1 HDPEISSSTNYIRAY
16 YTESDSQNEENTVTT
31 PIDSEINVTNGMIY
45 MESNITSDDRSSI
58 TVTFEVG
65 TDIDIA
71 TLDVQNRVSIAEPV
85 LPEAVRRL
93 GVTTRKVNTDV
104 LMMVSLVSPDGSR
117 DQNFLANYI
126 NLYLKDA
133 LLRVNGVGDVM
144 AFGQPFAMRV
154 WLDANK
160 LANLGLAPS
169 DVS

>member
-1 HDPEISSSTNYIRAY
+1 
-16 YTESDSQNEENTVTT
+16 
-31 PIDSEINVTNGMIY
+31 MIY
-45 MESNITSDDRSSI
+45 MTSNSTSDGGSNI

-93 GVTTRKVNTDV
+93 GVTTRKMNTDI
-104 LMMVSLVSPDGSR
+104 LMMVSLISPDGSR

-133 LLRVNGVGDVM
+133 LLRVNGVGDVR

-160 LANLGLAPS
+160 LANLDLAPS
-169 DVS
+169 DVNAAIIEQNSRMPGGSVRPLSRPI